1 MNRRTWGLIAL
12 AALLIAD
19 VILVALALRPAQVL
33 PTATLPPAESTTPS
47 ASATSS
53 EPIAST
59 TPEAQ
64 PASGPP
70 VPANQL
76 VVADN
81 GTLLLIAPGQCG
93 NGGAEGWQQPEG
105 SIEWT
110 PWEVPGP
117 VVTRFSVT
125 GAAQTI
131 FATASGTECAEQL
144 FFPAS
149 GAAQSWGQ
157 AQPAPGV
164 FYLQPNP
171 DGTQIIGTATGSVPS
186 PCDAGTIAL
195 AATDSTPALLC
206 ADGGVAVSNDGGASW
221 EFRGNV
227 NQGRAITFGSANL
240 LYSLTDT
247 PECSGVAVASSSDG
261 GTTWSVTGCAQ
272 GASSNAAVA
281 LAANGNSVVV
291 VDAARVA
298 YRSSDGGRTF
308 IKSGA

>member
-12 AALLIAD
+12 AALIIAD
-19 VILVALALRPAQVL
+19 VVLVALALRPAQVL
-33 PTATLPPAESTTPS
+33 PTATLPPVEATTPSANATASEPS
-47 ASATSS
+47 ASAT
-53 EPIAST
+53 PA
-59 TPEAQ
+59 AQ

-70 VPANQL
+70 VPANQM

-93 NGGAEGWQQPEG
+93 IGGAEGWQQPEG

-110 PWEVPGP
+110 PWGVPGP

-125 GAAQTI
+125 GAARTI
-131 FATASGTECAEQL
+131 FATASGPECNEQ
-144 FFPAS
+144 FFYPSS
-149 GAAQSWGQ
+149 GPNQTWGE

-171 DGTQIIGTATGSVPS
+171 DGTQTIGTATGTTPS

-195 AATDSTPALLC
+195 AATDNTPVLLC

-227 NQGRAITFGSANL
+227 DQGRAITFGSANL
-240 LYSLTDT
+240 LYSLTDS
-247 PECSGVAVASSSDG
+247 PECRGVAVASSSDG
-261 GTTWSVTGCAQ
+261 GTTWSITGCAE
-272 GASSNAAVA
+272 GASSDSAVA

-308 IKSGA
+308 SKSGA